1 MLRISSLHS
10 YIIQFAV
17 YGKEKTMT
25 ITSSV
30 RLMFIPN
37 LDSPGSGVNSS
48 GTSAIPGRYH
58 SLTPC
63 ADWLPT

>member
-1 MLRISSLHS
+1 MNMLRKSSLHS

-17 YGKEKTMT
+17 FRKEKVIT

-30 RLMFIPN
+30 RLMSIPN

-48 GTSAIPGRYH
+48 GTSSIPGRYH

-63 ADWLPT
+63 AD